1 MTRTL
6 RTAARAAAGAL
17 TLAVVLG
24 AGSAAAAPLAPT
36 AKADHARTS
45 HADRVENAQRQV
57 LLRIAVLD
65 GRLLRAGSD
74 SRAAKLD
81 DAVKAQILDNIAADR
96 ETLSLLAAGV
106 MEHPEGNI
114 AAVRETIQSVR
125 VANYRL
131 VVNQLAHASR
141 LSAKIVEAQTAV
153 AGDPAA
159 PLADLDAAALALETA
174 VVKAVGVTAFSSK
187 ADIRAVRHSLNAAH
201 TSLAVVQEYRAAA
214 EEAPVEG

>member
-24 AGSAAAAPLAPT
+24 AGSAAAAPLASN
-36 AKADHARTS
+36 ASDHARTS
-45 HADRVENAQRQV
+45 HANRVENAQRQV

-81 DAVKAQILDNIAADR
+81 DAVKQQVLDNISGDR

-106 MEHPEGNI
+106 MENPEGNL
-114 AAVRETIQSVR
+114 AVVRETVQSVR

-141 LSAKIVEAQTAV
+141 LSAKVLEAETAV
-153 AGDPAA
+153 AGDPSA

-174 VVKAVGVTAFSSK
+174 VAKALGVTAFSSK
-187 ADIRAVRHSLNAAH
+187 ADIREVRHSLNAAH
-201 TSLAVVQEYRAAA
+201 TSLAVVQDYRATV